1 MAISKILSPSNI
13 TKYGNKFLN
22 HNWMKTLCN
31 ERAGDAAAT
40 IALMSTT
47 TKDLVNCIYYTK
59 QSLENKKIPEEKRK
73 FVAAIDLANG
83 VLNVTTQL
91 TLGMYIKNKAPA
103 IFDFITKKVGT
114 KLAPDALGLAKNG
127 FNLLTTLVFA
137 QIILKRVLTPF
148 AATPIAHYI
157 KEFAE
162 KKAAKTQGLDKT
174 SVNLDNN
181 QQGKNQEPSPVLIQV
196 PSKSF
201 TSFEKMLNTNK

>member
-1 MAISKILSPSNI
+1 MIISPDKI
-13 TKYGNKFLN
+13 TKYGNKFFN
-22 HNWMKTLCN
+22 SKAMRNICS

-83 VLNVTTQL
+83 FLNVTTQL
-91 TLGMYIKNKAPA
+91 TLGMYIKNKAPQL
-103 IFDFITKKVGT
+103 FDYVIKKSGT
-114 KLAPDALGLAKNG
+114 KLSKDALSLAKNG
-127 FNLLTTLVFA
+127 FKVLTTLVFA

-148 AATPIAHYI
+148 AATPIAHYL
-157 KEFAE
+157 KEYAE
-162 KKAAKTQGLDKT
+162 KKSNPNGAVDKKEAN
-174 SVNLDNN
+174 VDNN
-181 QQGKNQEPSPVLIQV
+181 VKENVNTTSQAFVSV

-201 TSFEKMLNTNK
+201 TSFEKIMNPGK

>member
-1 MAISKILSPSNI
+1 MMISSVFSPDKV
-13 TKYGNKFLN
+13 TKYGNKVLN
-22 HNWMKTLCN
+22 SNALKKLCS

-40 IALMSTT
+40 IALLSTT

-59 QSLENKKIPEEKRK
+59 QSLDNKKIPEEKRK

-103 IFDFITKKVGT
+103 IFDFIIKKFGT
-114 KLAPDALGLAKNG
+114 KLSSDALGLAKNG
-127 FNLLTTLVFA
+127 FNILATLVFA

-174 SVNLDNN
+174 SANSDNK
-181 QQGKNQEPSPVLIQV
+181 QQDKNQEPSPAIMQV

>member
-1 MAISKILSPSNI
+1 MISRVFSNDVV

-22 HNWMKTLCN
+22 SKALKKLCS

-40 IALMSTT
+40 IALLSTT

-59 QSLENKKIPEEKRK
+59 QSLDNEKIPEEKRK

-83 VLNVTTQL
+83 FLNVTTQL

-103 IFDFITKKVGT
+103 LFDFIVKKFGT

-127 FNLLTTLVFA
+127 FNILTTLVFA

-148 AATPIAHYI
+148 AATPIAHYL
-157 KEFAE
+157 KEYAE
-162 KKAAKTQGLDKT
+162 KKAVKTQGIDKT
-174 SVNLDNN
+174 PANLDNKL
-181 QQGKNQEPSPVLIQV
+181 QDKNQEPSPALMQV